1 MFSALF
7 KYKKPYIDLLEVILP
22 STGLLGFMTGVFSN
36 MASRDK
42 TSIDTFADII
52 GYTTIGIIT
61 GITYPISYPLLG
73 GYVLYKNFKVK

>member
-7 KYKKPYIDLLEVILP
+7 KYKKPYIDWLEVILP
-22 STGLLGFMTGVFSN
+22 STGLLGFTTGVFSN
-36 MASRDK
+36 IAGRDR